1 MPQQEQN
8 IIRSEKLRDF
18 IGNRPGLLTRRA
30 IPVFAIVLSS
40 LCIGSYFVLYPDI
53 VQANAV
59 VHVVNGPKPV
69 IAKNGGRLIRL
80 FKKDNQPVSKGEVIG
95 YLESTAEHSEIL
107 RLSEIL
113 DTLRQFAESNRLE
126 EIPRFWQSV
135 KNPFSHLGELQQAH
149 QQFMQGF
156 WGFKDYLNSGFYVLK
171 KQMLYKDLLNTRRL
185 LETLY
190 EQKKLQTEDLVLVQD
205 NYNLHDTLH
214 DETLIT
220 AIEHRNQKSLLVNKK
235 MSIPQ
240 INASIIGNEM
250 QQNTLQKE
258 LRELDNQI
266 AQQRSVFIQLLNV
279 YYNTVEDW
287 KQKYLV
293 IAPLE
298 GNLVYAGFPEEKQQL
313 QINAVI
319 GYITMNDK
327 RSFAEMLIPQRN
339 FGKVKIGQQ
348 VLLKFQSYPYQEFG
362 TVKGVIENIKS
373 LPTDSGYLSRI
384 ILPDGLTTN
393 HHKTLNFT
401 EGMTATAEIITNN
414 QRLSD
419 RFIGKI
425 KDLIK

>member
-1 MPQQEQN
+1 
-8 IIRSEKLRDF
+8 
-18 IGNRPGLLTRRA
+18 
-30 IPVFAIVLSS
+30 
-40 LCIGSYFVLYPDI
+40 
-53 VQANAV
+53 
-59 VHVVNGPKPV
+59 
-69 IAKNGGRLIRL
+69 
-80 FKKDNQPVSKGEVIG
+80 
-95 YLESTAEHSEIL
+95 
-107 RLSEIL
+107 
-113 DTLRQFAESNRLE
+113 
-126 EIPRFWQSV
+126 
-135 KNPFSHLGELQQAH
+135 
-149 QQFMQGF
+149 
-156 WGFKDYLNSGFYVLK
+156 
-171 KQMLYKDLLNTRRL
+171 
-185 LETLY
+185 
-190 EQKKLQTEDLVLVQD
+190 
-205 NYNLHDTLH
+205 
-214 DETLIT
+214 
-220 AIEHRNQKSLLVNKK
+220 

-266 AQQRSVFIQLLNV
+266 AQQRSFFIQLLNV